1 MLVLQEFL
9 TKRLDLTGLDWTSKE
24 MSGIIICTKILI
36 SSWIEDIFQLFPND
50 SK

>member
-24 MSGIIICTKILI
+24 MSGIIMHKDPYLVMDRRYFPII
-36 SSWIEDIFQLFPND
+36 S
-50 SK
+50 K